1 MEQRI
6 QLRPWK
12 KEDAGQ
18 LTSIANNKK
27 IWLNV
32 RDHFPHPYTV
42 ADALK
47 WVEYTSGQVPL
58 QNMAI
63 TVNDDIAGGIGLV
76 PKEDV
81 YRKSMEIGYFLG
93 EQYWGKGIA
102 TKAVE
107 MLLNHIREH
116 FDVVRVFAEVFA
128 HNTASMRVLEK
139 NGFHLESIR
148 ERAVIKNQV
157 IMDDYVWVKL
167 LE

>member
-1 MEQRI
+1 MNQNI

-18 LTSIANNKK
+18 LTSIANNRK

-42 ADALK
+42 SDALK
-47 WVEYTSGQVPL
+47 WVEHTSAQSPL
-58 QNMAI
+58 QNMAV
-63 TVNDDIAGGIGLV
+63 TVNGNIAGGIGIT

-81 YRKSMEIGYFLG
+81 YRKSIEIGYFLG

-102 TKAVE
+102 TVAVS
-107 MLLNHIREH
+107 LLLDYITKH
-116 FDVVRVFAEVFA
+116 FDVVRIYAEVFE
-128 HNTASMRVLEK
+128 HNKSSMRVLEK
-139 NGFHLESIR
+139 NGFHLEGVSKRSI
-148 ERAVIKNQV
+148 IKNQV
-157 IMDDYVWVKL
+157 IMDAHVWVKL

>member
-42 ADALK
+42 SDALK
-47 WVEYTSGQVPL
+47 WVEHTSTQLPP

-63 TVNDDIAGGIGLV
+63 TVDDNIAGGIGLIL
-76 PKEDV
+76 KEDV
-81 YRKSMEIGYFLG
+81 YRKSIEIGYFLG

-102 TKAVE
+102 TKAVAI
-107 MLLNHIREH
+107 LLNYIGEH
-116 FDVVRVFAEVFA
+116 FDVVRVYAEVFA
-128 HNTASMRVLEK
+128 YNTASMRVLEK
-139 NGFHLESIR
+139 NGFHLESVR
-148 ERAVIKNQV
+148 EKAVIKNKV

-167 LE
+167 LK